1 MRTSFD
7 YFSSNIL
14 ETKQTTESIISS
26 TSTATNIRLTSFE
39 VTNETTK
46 IEEKTKIIKS
56 TNSPFSIKTSTL
68 EISKTNKDIYKIIII
83 IEICI
88 IIILLI
94 ILAFIV
100 FKYKRRVSKQ
110 HGKRL
115 SVTGV

>member
-1 MRTSFD
+1 MSTSFD

-14 ETKQTTESIISS
+14 ETKQATESIISS
-26 TSTATNIRLTSFE
+26 TPTATSIRLTSFE
-39 VTNETTK
+39 VTNETTE

-56 TNSPFSIKTSTL
+56 TTSPFSIKTSTL
-68 EISKTNKDIYKIIII
+68 EITKTKTNIYKIITI

-88 IIILLI
+88 TIILLI

-110 HGKRL
+110 HCKRL
-115 SVTGV
+115 SITGV